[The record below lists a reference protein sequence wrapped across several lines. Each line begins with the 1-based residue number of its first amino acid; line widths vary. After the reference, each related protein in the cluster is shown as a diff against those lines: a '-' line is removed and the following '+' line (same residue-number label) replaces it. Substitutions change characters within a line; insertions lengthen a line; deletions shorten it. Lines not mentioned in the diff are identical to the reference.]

1 MYSRYKE
8 LGRSPGEVNGNP
20 FQYSYLGN
28 PMDRGTW
35 QATVHG
41 ATRVRHVLATK
52 PICTT
57 RYRISFLKLTCVY
70 NIRQSMF
77 QTFNIGISFFKSA
90 SSSLSINI
98 FGNTDL
104 SSNLYWNF
112 FWIFWVYKYLLI
124 NFLKGKYLKNLLKLP
139 SWSLNLGS
147 LFWLKKYCPSSK

>member
-1 MYSRYKE
+1 
-8 LGRSPGEVNGNP
+8 
-20 FQYSYLGN
+20 
-28 PMDRGTW
+28 
-35 QATVHG
+35 
-41 ATRVRHVLATK
+41 
-52 PICTT
+52 
-57 RYRISFLKLTCVY
+57 
-70 NIRQSMF
+70 MF
-77 QTFNIGISFFKSA
+77 QTFNIGISLFKSA

-147 LFWLKKYCPSSK
+147 LLLT